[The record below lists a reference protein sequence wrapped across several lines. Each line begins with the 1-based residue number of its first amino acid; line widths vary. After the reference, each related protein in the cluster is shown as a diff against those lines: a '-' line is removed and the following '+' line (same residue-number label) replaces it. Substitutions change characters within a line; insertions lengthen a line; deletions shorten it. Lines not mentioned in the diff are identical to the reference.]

1 MGLPCCGLA
10 SDLGTGVCW
19 LICQCLCA
27 LAHLERI
34 KVLLEKRCSA
44 SLWGMVTCHLCVDN
58 CVSVSGCV
66 CVCVC
71 MHVRR
76 LSCRINTLL
85 HTLACTHTHT
95 HECTHRRMQMC
106 LCIHSNTQTH
116 KDTKSSATHTHM
128 HVTMWYMHT
137 DTLKCRQSSHII
149 QASYKQHQAHMCSQI
164 VARHAQANGN
174 DCVLL
179 AHVDK
184 STPAV
189 AHVIPMAMPCIGTS
203 PRHNA

>member
-10 SDLGTGVCW
+10 ADLGTGVCW

-58 CVSVSGCV
+58 CVSVSGSV

-85 HTLACTHTHT
+85 HTLACTHTHS
-95 HECTHRRMQMC
+95 RM
-106 LCIHSNTQTH
+106 HTQTH
-116 KDTKSSATHTHM
+116 ANVLVHSFQYTNTQRHEVKCHPHTHARN
-128 HVTMWYMHT
+128 HVVYAHRHAKVQTIKPHHT
-137 DTLKCRQSSHII
+137 SII
-149 QASYKQHQAHMCSQI
+149 QATSST
-164 VARHAQANGN
+164 
-174 DCVLL
+174 
-179 AHVDK
+179 HVQ
-184 STPAV
+184 SNSCAACTNQ
-189 AHVIPMAMPCIGTS
+189 
-203 PRHNA
+203 RQ